1 MEPIDV
7 TEIRWLWGQALAGLS
22 ADAPESL
29 NTFMRETVPQ
39 LLDAVDERNKA
50 AAKIAEAAAVLVGT

>member
-7 TEIRWLWGQALAGLS
+7 TELRWLWGQALAGLP

-50 AAKIAEAAAVLVGT
+50 AAKIAEAAAVLGG